1 MVLITTSSQQVD
13 LEAVR
18 TQFEDW
24 RQSRDKRSPIPESLW
39 KAAASLYP
47 AYSLNRISKSLRL
60 NHTQLKHYVK
70 WPSPEP
76 SMAVAEQFI
85 NLGIAAPACQCT
97 VEMRHPDGKCMSVQ
111 GLNSRDLINIA
122 RLFWS
127 LP

>member
-39 KAAASLYP
+39 KAAASLSP
-47 AYSLNRISKSLRL
+47 ASSLTRISKSLRL
-60 NHTQLKHYVK
+60 NHTQLKHFVK
-70 WPSPEP
+70 ALSPEP
-76 SMAVAEQFI
+76 SMAVAEHFI
-85 NLGIAAPACQCT
+85 NLGIATPASQCM

-127 LP
+127 RP